1 MGQSMV
7 SRAARG
13 SSPLLAAFILSSA
26 LPMAAIAA
34 QPSPMSLPTPSAST
48 DVQTVERWIE
58 AAHDNEGLPF
68 IIVDKIAATIYVF
81 DGKRKLLG
89 SAPALLGLERG
100 DGSVEGI
107 GSRPLKTIKPN
118 ERTTAAGR
126 FKASL
131 GHDLVQD
138 ILWVD
143 YESAL
148 SLHRVVPGG
157 RADRRIERLASATPL
172 DNRIS
177 FGCINVPAAF
187 YDAVVASAFKATM
200 GIVYIL
206 PETEALTSIFTVTA
220 VRPVL
225 AIR

>member
-1 MGQSMV
+1 M
-7 SRAARG
+7 
-13 SSPLLAAFILSSA
+13 LAALILGSA

-34 QPSPMSLPTPSAST
+34 QPFRISLLTPSAST
-48 DVQTVERWIE
+48 DVQTLERWIE
-58 AAHDNEGLPF
+58 MAHDNEGLPF
-68 IIVDKIAATIYVF
+68 IIVDKIAATVYVF

-100 DGSVEGI
+100 DRSVEGI
-107 GSRPLKTIKPN
+107 GSRPLKTIKPS
-118 ERTTAAGR
+118 ERTTPAGR

-143 YESAL
+143 YDSAL
-148 SLHRVVPGG
+148 SLHRVVVGG
-157 RADRRIERLASATPL
+157 RADHRFERLASITPL

-187 YDAVVASAFKATM
+187 YDAVVAPAFKKTI
-200 GIVYIL
+200 GIIYIL
-206 PETEALTSIFTVTA
+206 PETEALATIFKMADGKAPST
-220 VRPVL
+220 L
-225 AIR
+225 AAR